1 MLANNDSMQP
11 SAHRQ
16 KEVGAQTKDMAGSQ
30 EPCTGTRWTPKQK
43 TWHARK
49 QTRTVNHLASLH
61 AQARDGAQSK
71 DECPLLLCD

>member
-1 MLANNDSMQP
+1 MLANKESTQP
-11 SAHRQ
+11 SAHKQ
-16 KEVGAQTKDMAGSQ
+16 ESGAEIRVMEGSQ
-30 EPCTGTRWTPKQK
+30 EPCTGTMWAPRQK

-71 DECPLLLCD
+71 DEFPLPLCD